1 MHKTTCFLVV
11 LCIGL
16 LTASTAR
23 PCTRVLWAPEGGH
36 VYVGRTN
43 DWTGKLDSAFGC
55 SHAASSVSALSNRT
69 RINGHRSMAA

>member
-1 MHKTTCFLVV
+1 MRKTLCFLAV

-16 LTASTAR
+16 FTAPSAI

-43 DWTGKLDSAFGC
+43 DWTGQLGSLSGC
-55 SHAASSVSALSNRT
+55 SRVVLSELA
-69 RINGHRSMAA
+69 RSRRPS